1 MKRTTRTIWIVVAVL
16 LLSLLP
22 AIALAS
28 ASAPVEQE
36 TPPATSD
43 WDRIRQAGKLV
54 FGTAADYPPFEF
66 YNSNY
71 ELDGFDI
78 ALARAL
84 GERLG
89 VEVVFNDFAFD
100 GLLNTLPLGQVDA
113 AIGAI
118 SVTPERQALV
128 DFTNL
133 YYVGDSAALART
145 EFTGEVR
152 AATDL
157 AGQRVGVQ
165 RGTTFQAWAQEN
177 LVDKGVIAQEDLVAY
192 ATPAESLRDLRNG
205 AIDVGLMGMLTAELA
220 VERYPE
226 LKIVGQQFNQ
236 QQFAIAAPKGSDLI
250 AQLNR
255 ALLDLQSDGTYAE
268 LVNLYLQVLPTGVT
282 PDEEEAIVENPAP
295 EEVVVEPPPCVHG
308 MAWVADL
315 SLDDQNMTAPPVMAP
330 GQDFTKGWRVLNNGT
345 CAWEADFALAY
356 VDGNRIESSM
366 GGSSVAVGRQV
377 QPGETAD
384 IYVNLRAPQTYGT
397 FQGFWKMRDNVG
409 QYFGEVVWVGIQVP
423 DPNPP
428 PPPPP
433 PPTAGDPNL
442 RADASYI
449 APGQCTTIRWD
460 VDNVNSVYFIEGGN
474 EQGVGGHDA
483 RTVCPGGTTTYTL
496 RVVWLDGSSHDYSI
510 TITVSGAPDYSMNFW
525 ADNTNLDAGQCTA
538 LRWDVRNVQA
548 VYLDGA
554 GVPGVSARD
563 VCPGNTQTY
572 TLVAVKYD
580 GGQDSRQ
587 VTIDVRN
594 APPPPSPP
602 YVERF
607 SISSNQ
613 IRLGECVRLEWRT
626 DNADRVNLTRNG
638 TPIQYDGPGNGDIE
652 DCPGV
657 PGLFEYT
664 LIAFNNAGTSG
675 QTVSVNVSAIQ
686 PR

>member
-1 MKRTTRTIWIVVAVL
+1 MTSNARTLWIVAVIL

-22 AIALAS
+22 AAALAS
-28 ASAPVEQE
+28 AGASVEQE
-36 TPPATSD
+36 TPAATSD
-43 WDRIRQAGKLV
+43 WERIQQAGKLV
-54 FGTAADYPPFEF
+54 FGTSADYPPFEF

-89 VEVVFNDFAFD
+89 VEVEFNDFAFD

-113 AIGAI
+113 TIGAI
-118 SVTPERQALV
+118 SVTPDRQALV

-145 EFTGEVR
+145 EFTGTVTSP
-152 AATDL
+152 TDL
-157 AGQRVGVQ
+157 TGVTVGVQ
-165 RGTTFQAWAQEN
+165 RGTTFQAWAQQN
-177 LVDKGVIAQEDLVAY
+177 LVDKGVIPQEDLLAY
-192 ATPAESLRDLRNG
+192 TSPAEVLRDLRNG
-205 AIDVGLMGMLTAELA
+205 VVDVGLMGSLTADLA
-220 VERYPE
+220 IQRYSDLQIIGE
-226 LKIVGQQFNQ
+226 QFNQ
-236 QQFAIAAPKGSDLI
+236 QQFAIAVPKGSDLTGP
-250 AQLNR
+250 LNQ
-255 ALLDLQSDGTYAE
+255 ALLAMQSDGSFAE

-282 PDEEEAIVENPAP
+282 PEGEEAIVENPTP
-295 EEVVVEPPPCVHG
+295 EEVVVEPPACIHG
-308 MAWVADL
+308 MAWEADL
-315 SLDDQNMTAPPVMAP
+315 NLDDQNMAAPAIMVP
-330 GQDFTKGWRVLNNGT
+330 GQDFTKGWRVRNSGT

-356 VDGNRIESSM
+356 VNGNRIEADM
-366 GGSSVAVGRQV
+366 GGSSVPVGRVV
-377 QPGETAD
+377 QPGESTD

-409 QYFGEVVWVGIQVP
+409 QYFGEVVWVGVQVP

-433 PPTAGDPNL
+433 PPAEINPNL
-442 RADASYI
+442 RADANYI
-449 APGQCTTIRWD
+449 GQGQCTTIRWD
-460 VDNVNSVYFIEGGN
+460 VDNINSVYFIEGGN
-474 EQGVGGHDA
+474 QQGVGGHDA
-483 RTVCPGGTTTYTL
+483 RSVCPGGTTTYTL
-496 RVVWLDGSSHDYSI
+496 RVIGMDGAEHDFYI
-510 TITVSGAPDYSMNFW
+510 TIEVGGAPDYSMNFW
-525 ADNTNLDAGQCTA
+525 ADRTEIDAGECTP

-548 VYLDGA
+548 VYLDNE

-587 VTIDVRN
+587 VTINVRN
-594 APPPPSPP
+594 APPPSRPPSI
-602 YVERF
+602 ERF

-613 IRLGECVRLEWRT
+613 IRLGQCVGLEWRT
-626 DNADRVNLTRNG
+626 DDTDRVNLSRNG
-638 TPIQYDGPGNGDIE
+638 TPIQYDGPGNGYVE
-652 DCPGV
+652 DCPGS
-657 PGLFEYT
+657 PGLFEYM
-664 LIAFNNAGTSG
+664 LIAFGSGGQSG

>member
-1 MKRTTRTIWIVVAVL
+1 VAAI

-22 AIALAS
+22 AAAMAAS
-28 ASAPVEQE
+28 VTPVEQE
-36 TPPATSD
+36 TPATPRT
-43 WDRIRQAGKLV
+43 WAQVQQAGKLV

-78 ALARAL
+78 ALARAI

-89 VEVVFNDFAFD
+89 VEVEFNDFAFD

-133 YYVGDSAALART
+133 YYVGDSAAIARA
-145 EFTGEVR
+145 EFTGTV
-152 AATDL
+152 ASATDL
-157 AGQRVGVQ
+157 TGVTIGVQ
-165 RGTTFQAWAQEN
+165 RGTTFQSWAQQN
-177 LVDKGVIAQEDLVAY
+177 LVDKGVITQEELVPY
-192 ATPAESLRDLRNG
+192 ATPAEILRDLRNG
-205 AIDVGLMGMLTAELA
+205 AVDVGLMGTLTADLA
-220 VERYPE
+220 VQRYPE
-226 LKIVGQQFNQ
+226 LKIVGEQYNQ
-236 QQFAIAAPKGSDLI
+236 QQYAIAVPKGSNLTGP
-250 AQLNR
+250 LNQ
-255 ALLDLQSDGTYAE
+255 ALLELQSDGTFAE
-268 LVNLYLQVLPTGVT
+268 LVNLYLQVLPTSVT
-282 PDEEEAIVENPAP
+282 PDEEEAIVENPTP
-295 EEVVVEPPPCVHG
+295 EEVVVEPPPCIYG
-308 MAWVADL
+308 LAWVADL
-315 SLDDQNMTAPPVMAP
+315 NLDDQNMAAPPIMAP
-330 GQDFTKGWRVLNNGT
+330 GQDFTKGWRVANNGT
-345 CAWEADFALAY
+345 CAWAADFALVY
-356 VDGNRIESSM
+356 VNGNRIESSM
-366 GGSSVAVGRQV
+366 GGSSVNVGREV

-384 IYVNLRAPQTYGT
+384 IYVNLRAPQTYGD

-409 QYFGEVVWVGIQVP
+409 QYFGEVVWVGIRVP

-433 PPTAGDPNL
+433 PPAQIDPNL
-442 RADASYI
+442 RADTNYI
-449 APGQCTTIRWD
+449 GQGQCTTIRWD

-474 EQGVGGHDA
+474 QQGVGGHDA

-496 RVVWLDGSSHDYSI
+496 RVVGMDGAQHDFNI
-510 TITVSGAPDYSMNFW
+510 TIEVSGAPDYSMNFW
-525 ADNTNLDAGQCTA
+525 ADNTELDAGQCTA

-548 VYLDGA
+548 VYLDGE

-587 VTIDVRN
+587 VTINVRN
-594 APPPPSPP
+594 APQPEPPP
-602 YVERF
+602 YIERF

-613 IRLGECVRLEWRT
+613 IRIGQCVGLEWRT
-626 DNADRVNLTRNG
+626 DNTDRVNLSRNG
-638 TPIQYDGPGNGDIE
+638 TPIQYDGPGNGYVE
-652 DCPGV
+652 DCPGS
-657 PGLFEYT
+657 PGLYEYM
-664 LIAFNNAGTSG
+664 LIAIGSGGQSG
-675 QTVSVNVSAIQ
+675 QTVSVDVSPIQ

>member
-1 MKRTTRTIWIVVAVL
+1 MIRRTRILWIVTAVL

-22 AIALAS
+22 AMVFAS
-28 ASAPVEQE
+28 ARLPIEQATPAAPRTWAQ
-36 TPPATSD
+36 AQ
-43 WDRIRQAGKLV
+43 QAGKLV

-89 VEVVFNDFAFD
+89 VQVEFNDFAFD

-118 SVTPERQALV
+118 SVTPDRQALV

-133 YYVGDSAALART
+133 YYVGDSAAIARA
-145 EFTGEVR
+145 EFTGEVL

-157 AGQRVGVQ
+157 SGLKVGVQ
-165 RGTTFQAWAQEN
+165 RGTTFQAWAQQN
-177 LVDKGVIAQEDLVAY
+177 LVDKGVIAQENLIAY
-192 ATPAESLRDLRNG
+192 ASPSDVLRDLRNG
-205 AIDVGLMGMLTAELA
+205 SIDVGLMGNLTAELA
-220 VERYPE
+220 VKRYDD
-226 LKIVGQQFNQ
+226 LKIVGNQFNQ
-236 QQFAIAAPKGSDLI
+236 QQFAIAVPKGSDL
-250 AQLNR
+250 AGPLNQ
-255 ALLDLQSDGTYAE
+255 ALLALQSDGTFAE
-268 LVNLYLQVLPTGVT
+268 LVNLYLQVSPTGVT
-282 PDEEEAIVENPAP
+282 PEGEEAIVENPAP
-295 EEVVVEPPPCVHG
+295 EEIVVEPPACIHG
-308 MAWVADL
+308 MAWEADL
-315 SLDDQNMTAPPVMAP
+315 NLDDQNMAAPAIMAP
-330 GQDFTKGWRVLNNGT
+330 GQDFTKGWRVRNSGT
-345 CAWEADFALAY
+345 CAWAADFALAY
-356 VDGNRIESSM
+356 VNGNRIEADM
-366 GGSSVAVGRQV
+366 GGSSVPVGRVV
-377 QPGETAD
+377 QPGESAD

-397 FQGFWKMRDNVG
+397 FQGFWKMRDSFG

-449 APGQCTTIRWD
+449 SAGQCTTIRWD
-460 VDNVNSVYFIEGGN
+460 VDNINSIYFIEGGN

-483 RTVCPGGTTTYTL
+483 RSVCPGSTTTYTL
-496 RVVWLDGSSHDYSI
+496 RVVWLDGTTHDYSI
-510 TITVSGAPDYSMNFW
+510 TISVSGAPDYSMNFW
-525 ADNTNLDAGQCTA
+525 ADNTELDAGQCTA

-548 VYLDGA
+548 VYLDGE

-587 VTIDVRN
+587 VTINVRN
-594 APPPPSPP
+594 APPPEPPP
-602 YVERF
+602 YIERF
-607 SISSNQ
+607 SVSSND
-613 IRLGECVRLEWRT
+613 IRIGQCVGLEWRT
-626 DNADRVNLTRNG
+626 NNTDRVNLSRNG
-638 TPIQYDGPGNGDIE
+638 TPIQYDGPGNGYVE
-652 DCPGV
+652 DCPGS
-657 PGLFEYT
+657 PGLYEYM
-664 LIAFNNAGTSG
+664 LIAIGRGGQSG
-675 QTVSVNVSAIQ
+675 QTVTVNVSAIQ